1 MGRMVVAHAS
11 RGCRRGAPRAELVR
25 ARRAAPF
32 QSGAPPRHG
41 DARIGDARDSG
52 RWRMPRMKTMVFDS
66 HEALLDLCARDPH
79 FARAVGDAS
88 ARERDG

>member
-1 MGRMVVAHAS
+1 MGRIVVAHAS
-11 RGCRRGAPRAELVR
+11 RGCRRGALPR
-25 ARRAAPF
+25 
-32 QSGAPPRHG
+32 SGTAPPRHG
-41 DARIGDARDSG
+41 DARIEDARDSG

-79 FARAVGDAS
+79 FARAVGDAG